1 MPEVSIYDYR
11 LLCQFTELLLHHGR
25 DYAKEGYKDF
35 ARDIVRFVRNS
46 RIVPILKAQGCELTT
61 LESDLNWL
69 SLACHPED
77 VPDFKPD
84 LKAIRASLERI
95 EQRLASS
102 ASQDLHAD
110 WNAPTSSVPDRVG
123 GAKPHLPGSGL
134 PCLLLTTQ
142 SNTQFN
148 HDQNHPK
155 TRIE

>member
-1 MPEVSIYDYR
+1 MAEVSIYDYR

-110 WNAPTSSVPDRVG
+110 WNTPRDGRADGVG
-123 GAKPHLPGSGL
+123 GATPPLPRAAL

-142 SNTQFN
+142 TSNQIY
-148 HDQNHPK
+148 DD
-155 TRIE
+155 